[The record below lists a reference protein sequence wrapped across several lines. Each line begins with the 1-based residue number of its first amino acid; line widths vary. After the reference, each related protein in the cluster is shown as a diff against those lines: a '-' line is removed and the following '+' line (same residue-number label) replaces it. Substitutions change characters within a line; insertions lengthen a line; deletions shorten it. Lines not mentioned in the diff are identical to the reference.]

1 MQLIPSTSSLEC
13 KFCHVPSLCIAGCS
27 GKIFFVMH
35 KFHSL
40 SRVIIHL
47 RVHNHLVANGK
58 CGEFL
63 EETRRLIVEEVDYTP
78 NAKMFTISLS
88 ASKTFWARNLLDDYS
103 NGKVGLLKVEQL
115 EQIHDKFC
123 KFSSPNVCNLVAS
136 FKHRLGGGYIDI
148 IVELKSKSQYDSIQE
163 CCFLKQVLGQKVSI
177 FKMSINGVG
186 SGTILVT

>member
-1 MQLIPSTSSLEC
+1 
-13 KFCHVPSLCIAGCS
+13 
-27 GKIFFVMH
+27 
-35 KFHSL
+35 
-40 SRVIIHL
+40 
-47 RVHNHLVANGK
+47 
-58 CGEFL
+58 
-63 EETRRLIVEEVDYTP
+63 LIVEEVDYTP